1 MYYLVDNMSLNI
13 WNIYANIEDIP
24 EKYRDSV
31 VQVESLPGG
40 SGILR
45 RAEDGTFYYEEYP
58 PEPIDPPDPVPPEPT
73 VEQRLER
80 IELTSAQTQVQ
91 GDYVAFLVETLLAK

>member
-1 MYYLVDNMSLNI
+1 MFY
-13 WNIYANIEDIP
+13 IYINEDRTCTVYTVKEYIP
-24 EKYRDSV
+24 ESLKDAI
-31 VQVESLPGG
+31 VEYTTIPEGE
-40 SGILR
+40 GILK
-45 RAEDGTFYYEEYP
+45 AHEDGTLYLEP
-58 PEPIDPPDPVPPEPT
+58 IPVDPIDPPDPVPPEPT